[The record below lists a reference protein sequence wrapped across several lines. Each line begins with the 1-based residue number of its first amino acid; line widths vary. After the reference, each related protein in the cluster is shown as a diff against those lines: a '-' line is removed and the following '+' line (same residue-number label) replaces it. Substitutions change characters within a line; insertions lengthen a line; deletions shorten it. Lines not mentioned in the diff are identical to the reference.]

1 MDPTNEQEMGLQNL
15 INTRHLNKYREII
28 EDVSKKAE
36 KQWLLEKKLKEMED
50 KCKSVN
56 LEIHPYKQTGTFVLR
71 GVDEVQ
77 QLLDD

>member
-1 MDPTNEQEMGLQNL
+1 MTLENL
-15 INTRHLNKYREII
+15 INTRHLNKYRDII

-50 KCKSVN
+50 KCKGIN
-56 LEIHPYKQTGTFVLR
+56 LEINPYKQTGTFVLR